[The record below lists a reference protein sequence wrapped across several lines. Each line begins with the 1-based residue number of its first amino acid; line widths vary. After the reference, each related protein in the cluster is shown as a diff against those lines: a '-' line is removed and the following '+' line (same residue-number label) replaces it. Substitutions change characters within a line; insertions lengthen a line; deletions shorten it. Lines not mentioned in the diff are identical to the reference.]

1 MEQAKDISL
10 VDLEELGRKDLP
22 RWGIIL
28 TGFSSRH
35 LHRMAQN
42 LVRALQEIEIEELMN
57 PPKLYGRKDDDW
69 ILVECK
75 DIMVHMFT
83 EESRDDIA
91 LEYKWRYKIS
101 DEEMNDWESQ
111 HYALKK
117 KWSREGG
124 QSLKKSKFKKKDVL

>member
-1 MEQAKDISL
+1 MEQGKDISL
-10 VDLEELGRKDLP
+10 VDLEELGRQDLP

-35 LHRMAQN
+35 IHRMAQN
-42 LVRALQEIEIEELMN
+42 LVKAFEDIEIPELMN

-83 EESRDDIA
+83 EESRDEID
-91 LEYKWRYKIS
+91 LEHKWRSKFT
-101 DEEMNDWESQ
+101 DEELQDWESKNF
-111 HYALKK
+111 AIKK
-117 KWSREGG
+117 KWQREGG
-124 QSLKKSKFKKKDVL
+124 QSLKNSKSKKLDL